1 MADPGGEEMIVG
13 VSRYP
18 RYGALLMFG
27 LGGILVEVF
36 KDVTFRLAPIGRNEA
51 RRMISN
57 IKGSA
62 ILRGVRGKPAID
74 TDAIERLL
82 VNLSDMVIN
91 HPEIRELDINP
102 LLAYEKGKGATVADC
117 RIILAPKDENGNGK

>member
-1 MADPGGEEMIVG
+1 
-13 VSRYP
+13 
-18 RYGALLMFG
+18 MFG

-36 KDVTFRLAPIGRNEA
+36 KDVVFCLAPIDRNEA

-62 ILRGVRGKPAID
+62 ILKGVRGKPPVD

-82 VNLSDMVIN
+82 VGLSQMVVN

-102 LLAYEKGKGATVADC
+102 LIAYEKGKGTIVADC
-117 RIILAPKDENGNGK
+117 RIILGPADENGNGR